1 MTRPAGRVK
10 AVSKSRGSSR
20 VGSGR
25 VGSGRVGSGRV
36 GSGRVGSIDFKIS
49 RVGSGRVK
57 KFSKSRGSTM
67 TRELFSADP
76 RVNPA
81 DLTAEGHCR
90 AGVPRVRPSDP

>member
-10 AVSKSRGSSR
+10 AVSESRGSS
-20 VGSGR
+20 
-25 VGSGRVGSGRV
+25 RVGSGRV